1 MKVKIAIIS
10 LLVLCLMSGVAYAEK
25 RPIIMVTGGGGSVA
39 DATTTTKGKVEL
51 ATDAEAIAGTSD
63 AVVMTP
69 GNTTAVLAEAQ
80 DLTIT
85 GGTIKDITSLSV
97 AGPATITT
105 HLAVGAT
112 PDPDTYTLTVGGP
125 AHYTGTVTTTGNI
138 ISGGNFSKVGSG
150 TFLSGYSNNFNV
162 GISGGG
168 QTTMTSFNTNSFVF
182 QARGYDFLDDYAGTA
197 GPMYIQGPVS
207 IGAGLS
213 DPGPYSLAVAGPAH
227 YTGTVTVTGQL
238 SAPADEIAFTAD
250 LELTVEQLS
259 GSIITYSPVSAGT
272 DTLTLCTLSEGLNT
286 VVIAALGD
294 GSTYTVN
301 VDPQDDE
308 IIILDGTALDA
319 GDKVQ
324 WVVNQFDSI
333 SIIAFEYAGDRAWL
347 VETRRGVTSDGGS

>member
-85 GGTIKDITSLSV
+85 GGTIKDITALSV

-112 PDPDTYTLTVGGP
+112 PDPDTYSLTVGGP

-138 ISGGNFSKVGSG
+138 ISGGSLGKVGSG
-150 TFLSGYSNNFNV
+150 TFLSGYSNNLNV
-162 GISGGG
+162 DISVGG

-182 QARGYDFLDDYAGTA
+182 QARGYDFLDDYTGTA
-197 GPMYIQGPVS
+197 GLMYIQGPVS
-207 IGAGLS
+207 IGAGIAYTIATAIANYTLTEEVIILLCGTGGA
-213 DPGPYSLAVAGPAH
+213 DYTVTTNAAADLVGH
-227 YTGTVTVTGQL
+227 IFKIKRTGTDKVFFDPNGAETVDGVL
-238 SAPADEIAFTAD
+238 DIA
-250 LELTVEQLS
+250 L
-259 GSIITYSPVSAGT
+259 
-272 DTLTLCTLSEGLNT
+272 DTLNDWIEVTT
-286 VVIAALGD
+286 D
-294 GSTYTVN
+294 GFTWF
-301 VDPQDDE
+301 
-308 IIILDGTALDA
+308 IIGR
-319 GDKVQ
+319 
-324 WVVNQFDSI
+324 NS
-333 SIIAFEYAGDRAWL
+333 
-347 VETRRGVTSDGGS
+347 